1 MALRYRTCPFCE
13 ATCGLEIETE
23 GREVIS
29 VAHCHRPR
37 SDWFDADGR
46 PVLKND
52 HFDARELLIPE
63 GQMG

>member
-1 MALRYRTCPFCE
+1 LLY
-13 ATCGLEIETE
+13 
-23 GREVIS
+23 
-29 VAHCHRPR
+29 CHPPR

-52 HFDARELLIPE
+52 HFDARERLIPE

>member
-1 MALRYRTCPFCE
+1 LLYYD
-13 ATCGLEIETE
+13 
-23 GREVIS
+23 
-29 VAHCHRPR
+29 RPR

-52 HFDARELLIPE
+52 HFDARELLVPE

>member
-1 MALRYRTCPFCE
+1 MALHYRTCPFCE

-23 GREVIS
+23 R
-29 VAHCHRPR
+29 
-37 SDWFDADGR
+37 R

-52 HFDARELLIPE
+52 HFDARELVVPE